1 MWFRRATDDNEEAT
15 EALKDATKNLR
26 ETKRRGKEVSMVA
39 NALKELRERDRFG
52 EELEEILFRSE
63 G

>member
-26 ETKRRGKEVSMVA
+26 ETKKRGTEVSMVA
-39 NALKELRERDRFG
+39 NALRELRERDRFG
-52 EELEEILFRSE
+52 EELEEILFRNE